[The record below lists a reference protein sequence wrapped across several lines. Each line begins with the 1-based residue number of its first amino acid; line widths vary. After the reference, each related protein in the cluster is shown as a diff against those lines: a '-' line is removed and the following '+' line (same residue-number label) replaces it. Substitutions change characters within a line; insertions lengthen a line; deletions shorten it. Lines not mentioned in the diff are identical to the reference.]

1 MITTQDTQIP
11 EHTINEVLHIWKN
24 QISTKAKL
32 LKITPSAS
40 ILFEWLINIVE
51 FNVKKEII
59 LTLQK
64 RLPELEKK
72 IKGQT
77 KVVLE
82 LSKEELSIEELQI
95 MNGIESERDE
105 GESSITSKPYS
116 FLNEE
121 TVGKGGFPWI
131 DERRSGNGRF
141 FVIEAQEKGFPDF
154 AAENLYGEVP
164 VDKGAKVDTIIE
176 TGTERMG
183 CCRMKFFCF

>member
-1 MITTQDTQIP
+1 MVATQDTQIP
-11 EHTINEVLHIWKN
+11 EHTINEVLQIWKN
-24 QISTKAKL
+24 QMNTKAKL
-32 LKITPSAS
+32 LKITPGAS
-40 ILFEWLINIVE
+40 ILFDWLMNIIE
-51 FNVKKEII
+51 YNIKKEII
-59 LTLQK
+59 LNSQK

-77 KVVLE
+77 KVLLE

-121 TVGKGGFPWI
+121 TGGRGGFQST
-131 DERRSGNGRF
+131 DDRRSANGGIF
-141 FVIEAQEKGFPDF
+141 AIEAQEKDFPDF
-154 AAENLYGEVP
+154 AADNLYGEVP
-164 VDKGAKVDTIIE
+164 VDKGDKVDIVIE
-176 TGTERMG
+176 TGSERIG